1 MKKNKLFNKMDLDM
15 KLKLKTKAGFVS
27 SVIALALLTGA
38 IQPAAA
44 QTSGLVD
51 VYKLALAYDPTLAQ
65 AKAQYQSDQQQLI
78 AVEGGLRP
86 QIQADASYVNQNS
99 ISNASEVDTTDLSV
113 TLNQSVYQHELWA
126 RIDQSELALNASQLT
141 LKTAEQDLILKVTE
155 AYFNVLLAQQT
166 LKLFQSREESDRLQ
180 LESATASAEVGLAS
194 QVDVLQA
201 KSNFDISKSNRIN
214 AENSL
219 DIAKEELLKITGKDY
234 GALKTL
240 PMSTEFAEFDINLA
254 EIENI
259 AQTQNLGVQTALAQ
273 SEIAKQEIE
282 VQKSGFW
289 PTVSLQARINDT
301 SYDNAGPNLQDNTR
315 NTIGLNVSMPLYT
328 GGTTDANVSSARFLN
343 QKSLE
348 ALRDSK
354 NQARLNARTQARN
367 IERGEV
373 LISALREAVKSNDAF
388 LEAAEEGF
396 KVGLKD
402 LLEVFSARSNQ
413 VNARKNLI
421 EALHNQVLNKLR
433 LEATLGDLTE
443 QDLMEFDQ
451 LLTTVGAV
459 STVAK

>member
-1 MKKNKLFNKMDLDM
+1 M
-15 KLKLKTKAGFVS
+15 A
-27 SVIALALLTGA
+27 
-38 IQPAAA
+38 QPVVA

-51 VYKLALAYDPTLAQ
+51 IYQMALQYDPSLAQ
-65 AKAQYQSDQQQLI
+65 AKAQYQSDQQQLR
-78 AVEGGLRP
+78 ALEGGLRP

-99 ISNASEVDTTDLSV
+99 ISHASEVDSMDLSV
-113 TLNQSVYQHELWA
+113 TLNQSVYQHEMWA
-126 RIDQSELALNASQLT
+126 RIDQSELALNASQLA

-201 KSNFDISKSNRIN
+201 KSNYDISKSNRIN

-219 DIAKEELLKITGKDY
+219 DIANEELMKITGQAY

-240 PMSTEFAEFDINLA
+240 PMTTKFPAYQLNLA
-254 EIENI
+254 DIEQT
-259 AQTQNLGVQTALAQ
+259 AQTQNLAVQSALAQ
-273 SEIAKQEIE
+273 SQIAKQEIE
-282 VQKSGFW
+282 VQKSGYW
-289 PTVSLQARINDT
+289 PTVSLQARLNDT
-301 SYDNAGPNLQDNTR
+301 SYDDAPGVKDATGSA
-315 NTIGLNVSMPLYT
+315 ISFNVSMPIYS
-328 GGTTDANVSSARFLN
+328 GGSTDANVSSARFQN

-354 NQARLNARTQARN
+354 NTARLNARSQARN

-373 LISALREAVKSNDAF
+373 LIAALREAVKSNDAF

-413 VNARKNLI
+413 VDARKNLI
-421 EALHNQVLNKLR
+421 EALHNQVLNSLR
-433 LEATLGDLTE
+433 LEAALGDLTE
-443 QDLMEFDQ
+443 QDLIAFDQ
-451 LLTTVGAV
+451 MLRTTAE
-459 STVAK
+459 

>member
-1 MKKNKLFNKMDLDM
+1 MSVNKLQ
-15 KLKLKTKAGFVS
+15 KTSLS
-27 SVIALALLTGA
+27 SLLSVALFSGMA
-38 IQPAAA
+38 QPVVA

-51 VYKLALAYDPTLAQ
+51 IYQMALQYDPSLAQ
-65 AKAQYQSDQQQLI
+65 AKAQYQSDQQQLR
-78 AVEGGLRP
+78 ALEGGLRP

-99 ISNASEVDTTDLSV
+99 ISHASEVDSMDLSV
-113 TLNQSVYQHELWA
+113 TLNQSVYQHEMWA
-126 RIDQSELALNASQLT
+126 RIDQSELALNASQLA

-201 KSNFDISKSNRIN
+201 KSNYDISKSNRIN

-219 DIAKEELLKITGKDY
+219 DIANEELMKITGQAY

-240 PMSTEFAEFDINLA
+240 PMTTKFPAYQLNLA
-254 EIENI
+254 DIEQT
-259 AQTQNLGVQTALAQ
+259 AQTQNLAVQSALAQ
-273 SEIAKQEIE
+273 SQIAKQEIE
-282 VQKSGFW
+282 VQKSGYW
-289 PTVSLQARINDT
+289 PTVSLQARLNDT
-301 SYDNAGPNLQDNTR
+301 SYDDAPGVKDATGSA
-315 NTIGLNVSMPLYT
+315 ISFNVSMPIYS
-328 GGTTDANVSSARFLN
+328 GGSTDANVSSARFQN

-354 NQARLNARTQARN
+354 NTARLNARSQARN

-373 LISALREAVKSNDAF
+373 LIAALREAVKSNDAF

-413 VNARKNLI
+413 VDARKNLI
-421 EALHNQVLNKLR
+421 EALHNQVLNSLR
-433 LEATLGDLTE
+433 LEAALGDLTE
-443 QDLMEFDQ
+443 QDLIAFDQ
-451 LLTTVGAV
+451 MLR
-459 STVAK
+459 TVAE